1 MRKRSQ
7 GNALL
12 VELLI
17 VVLFFMLAATVLLRV
32 FAAAHEQGALAQQY
46 GDALTAA
53 QNAADR
59 LYAADDPEAVLGEMG
74 FVKEDGIWKLTQETY
89 TLEASLARET
99 TSAGTLRRQEVRAVA
114 GEEALVTLP
123 CSRYEEGLQ

>member
-17 VVLFFMLAATVLLRV
+17 VVLFFMLAATVLLRI
-32 FAAAHEQGALAQQY
+32 FAAAHEQGALAERY
-46 GDALTAA
+46 NEALSAA

-59 LYAADDPEAVLGEMG
+59 LYAADDPEEALRGMG
-74 FVKEDGIWKLTQETY
+74 FAEENEMWKLMQERY
-89 TLEASLARET
+89 TLEAEVSRET
-99 TSAGTLRRQEVRAVA
+99 LEAGILRRQEVRAVT
-114 GEEALVTLP
+114 GDERIVTLP
-123 CSRYEEGLQ
+123 CSRYEEGPR

>member
-1 MRKRSQ
+1 MRKRGQ

-32 FAAAHEQGALAQQY
+32 FAAAHEQGALAQRY
-46 GDALTAA
+46 NDALSDA

-59 LYAADDPEAVLGEMG
+59 LYAADDPEAVLREMG
-74 FVKEDGIWKLTQETY
+74 FAEENQIWILMRDTY
-89 TLEASLARET
+89 TLEATLAREPME
-99 TSAGTLRRQEVRAVA
+99 AGTLRRQEVRAVA
-114 GEEALVTLP
+114 GDERLFTLP
-123 CSRYEEGLQ
+123 CSRYEEGLR

>member
-1 MRKRSQ
+1 MGSHYS
-7 GNALL
+7 
-12 VELLI
+12 
-17 VVLFFMLAATVLLRV
+17 VLL
-32 FAAAHEQGALAQQY
+32 
-46 GDALTAA
+46 
-53 QNAADR
+53 
-59 LYAADDPEAVLGEMG
+59 GESIESLN
-74 FVKEDGIWKLTQETY
+74 VKEDGIWKLTQEIY

>member
-17 VVLFFMLAATVLLRV
+17 VVLFFMLAATVLLRM
-32 FAAAHEQGALAQQY
+32 FAAAHEQGALAERY
-46 GDALTAA
+46 NEALSAA

-59 LYAADDPEAVLGEMG
+59 LYAADDPEAVLREMG
-74 FVKEDGIWKLTQETY
+74 FAKENEIWKLMQERY
-89 TLEASLARET
+89 TLEAAVAREPLE
-99 TSAGTLRRQEVRAVA
+99 AGTLRRQEVRAVS
-114 GEEALVTLP
+114 GDERIVTLP